1 MNNVKHA
8 ILIAILALVLVTG
21 CKTKTDEGKVDSAS
35 EPKATEQQDMA
46 TKEQNIFP
54 KFKAKDFD
62 GNEVDETIF
71 SKNKINIVNFWF
83 TGCKPCV
90 EEMPDIQA
98 LKEKHKDDGVNV
110 IGVCADAADE
120 KYLETAKEIMKK
132 ANADFTQLAIKDE
145 KDNDEMIKFMQQIM
159 AFPTTYVVD
168 DQGNILAGPI
178 LGAINEGKNKDQ
190 IDSIIND
197 HLNNK

>member
-1 MNNVKHA
+1 
-8 ILIAILALVLVTG
+8 
-21 CKTKTDEGKVDSAS
+21 
-35 EPKATEQQDMA
+35 
-46 TKEQNIFP
+46 
-54 KFKAKDFD
+54 
-62 GNEVDETIF
+62 
-71 SKNKINIVNFWF
+71 
-83 TGCKPCV
+83 
-90 EEMPDIQA
+90 MPDIQA

-168 DQGNILAGPI
+168 DKGNILAGPI